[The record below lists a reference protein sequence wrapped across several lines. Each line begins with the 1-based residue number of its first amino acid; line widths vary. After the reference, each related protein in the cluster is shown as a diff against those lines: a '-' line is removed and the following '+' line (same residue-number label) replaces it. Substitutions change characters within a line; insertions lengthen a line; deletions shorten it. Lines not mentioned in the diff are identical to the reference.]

1 MWQFLSGV
9 QEYISLQGMVVRL
22 AREKLQVL
30 TLAIGDGANDVSM
43 INTADVGIGIS
54 GQEGMQAVMASDFAI
69 ARFHFLEKLLL
80 VHGHWCYNRLAR
92 FAAFMFYK
100 SLVRFSTFIALFCLA
115 YSFKPKKKKEKD
127 TRLILKHHL

>member
-1 MWQFLSGV
+1 M
-9 QEYISLQGMVVRL
+9 VRL

-100 SLVRFSTFIALFCLA
+100 SLVRKFAVIAFNVLFTETERR
-115 YSFKPKKKKEKD
+115 P
-127 TRLILKHHL
+127 